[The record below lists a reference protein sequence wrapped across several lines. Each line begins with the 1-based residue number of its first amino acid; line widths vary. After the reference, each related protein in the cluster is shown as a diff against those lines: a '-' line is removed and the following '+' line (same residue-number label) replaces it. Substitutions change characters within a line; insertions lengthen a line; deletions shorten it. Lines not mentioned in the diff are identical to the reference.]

1 MITSQPV
8 TLGNGNVD
16 AVQVM
21 WPYVASGAVELGGD
35 AELRFSGTITL
46 RLAEGLR

>member
-1 MITSQPV
+1 MA
-8 TLGNGNVD
+8 NGNVD
-16 AVQVM
+16 AVQIM
-21 WPYVASGAVELGGD
+21 WPYVTAGAVELGGD